1 MALNEP
7 FTVTYFW
14 ESDTYFKTFWKP
26 CMHTDVKV
34 YSRLI
39 SNFTMTADHELKIYH
54 LPRSFYWINYYRQ
67 FRKKCLLLVKHYFDV
82 SSHEAFLSKLSI
94 SDFIWT
100 VLTDLYI
107 TNLLFLL
114 LNLCNPENVS
124 RLKKLEYLNL
134 ALNNVTRVENLEGE
148 KTQCIHELRYCMSVL
163 IVNIMLD
170 SVLSMGII
178 YLCE

>member
-1 MALNEP
+1 MSSK
-7 FTVTYFW
+7 FTIFLGLFT
-14 ESDTYFKTFWKP
+14 K
-26 CMHTDVKV
+26 
-34 YSRLI
+34 LI
-39 SNFTMTADHELKIYH
+39 ITGNSE
-54 LPRSFYWINYYRQ
+54 
-67 FRKKCLLLVKHYFDV
+67 KKCLLLVKHYFDA
-82 SSHEAFLSKLSI
+82 SCYFGWSHLWFHLNSYDWS
-94 SDFIWT
+94 
-100 VLTDLYI
+100 LYH
-107 TNLLFLL
+107 NLLFLL